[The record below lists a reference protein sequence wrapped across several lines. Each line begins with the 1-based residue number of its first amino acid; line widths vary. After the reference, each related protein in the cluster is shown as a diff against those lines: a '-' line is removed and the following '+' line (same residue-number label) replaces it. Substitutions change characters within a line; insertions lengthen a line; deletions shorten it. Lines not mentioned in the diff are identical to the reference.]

1 MKKLNLR
8 SGNKSV
14 SRIPSVFIT
23 GFTASNKIADVA
35 IRRPMIT
42 SFMIQD
48 ENDPDDTE
56 NGLTKKTRTRSNDTP
71 NRVHEYFVFSL
82 Y

>member
-1 MKKLNLR
+1 
-8 SGNKSV
+8 V